1 MNKYFPKKR
10 KWVRDNHKLDIN
22 KDLRKAIMKRS
33 RLKNKAIKTEK
44 PIDISNFKRQRDYVV
59 NLNKQAKFEYF
70 SSYNSGDSKPLWVN
84 CKPYFSNKYSKAG
97 TDMVLNENN
106 DLMLKNE
113 EIAKTLN
120 DYFDAIVDNLDLHH
134 WEGKTSPS
142 NTSDKINVIIKN
154 YEKHPRICSVK
165 KDNIEVLVISHFD
178 QFLLKKSKSSFEN
191 LILTTLLVLKYQ
203 LSY

>member
-1 MNKYFPKKR
+1 
-10 KWVRDNHKLDIN
+10 
-22 KDLRKAIMKRS
+22 
-33 RLKNKAIKTEK
+33 
-44 PIDISNFKRQRDYVV
+44 
-59 NLNKQAKFEYF
+59 
-70 SSYNSGDSKPLWVN
+70 
-84 CKPYFSNKYSKAG
+84 
-97 TDMVLNENN
+97 MVLNENN

>member
-70 SSYNSGDSKPLWVN
+70 SSYNSGDSKPVWVN

-97 TDMVLNENN
+97 TDMVLNEND

-120 DYFDAIVDNLDLHH
+120 DYFGAIVDNLDLHH
-134 WEGKTSPS
+134 WEGK
-142 NTSDKINVIIKN
+142 K
-154 YEKHPRICSVK
+154 
-165 KDNIEVLVISHFD
+165 
-178 QFLLKKSKSSFEN
+178 LL
-191 LILTTLLVLKYQ
+191 LHQTLLIKLML
-203 LSY
+203 LSRIMKNILGFAV

>member
-70 SSYNSGDSKPLWVN
+70 SSYNSGDSN
-84 CKPYFSNKYSKAG
+84 RCG
-97 TDMVLNENN
+97 
-106 DLMLKNE
+106 
-113 EIAKTLN
+113 
-120 DYFDAIVDNLDLHH
+120 
-134 WEGKTSPS
+134 
-142 NTSDKINVIIKN
+142 
-154 YEKHPRICSVK
+154 
-165 KDNIEVLVISHFD
+165 
-178 QFLLKKSKSSFEN
+178 
-191 LILTTLLVLKYQ
+191 
-203 LSY
+203 